1 MKYKENTE
9 IRWTLISK
17 NFNRRTGNMIKNR
30 YYSFVKSKTKNQKD
44 KFLHNINISINS
56 NKKKLFKIINK
67 TQKI

>member
-1 MKYKENTE
+1 
-9 IRWTLISK
+9 
-17 NFNRRTGNMIKNR
+17 MIKNR